1 MASHKIAAI
10 RIYPRVVLEITG
22 FILVY
27 KCTAAFQSRRG
38 TTCGVRLEDRAEG
51 SGGRIGR
58 GIGWIGRGVGLE
70 HGILLP
76 YAEYIDF

>member
-38 TTCGVRLEDRAEG
+38 TTCGVRLEDRAG
-51 SGGRIGR
+51 DRLDRSGGWSGAWDFVAVC
-58 GIGWIGRGVGLE
+58 GI
-70 HGILLP
+70 
-76 YAEYIDF
+76 Y